1 MARASAVLGGTLTG
15 CGLIESFL
23 STGKMGSFL
32 ITMATLIRPCHTH
45 EGDRNFNP
53 QIVVLGSIFCLLG
66 TLSPRRRAPP
76 ALYRSSAGFP
86 PICDLAARADFFD
99 DELERHRAC
108 PSIKTSAD
116 EPSDVP

>member
-1 MARASAVLGGTLTG
+1 MRT
-15 CGLIESFL
+15 
-23 STGKMGSFL
+23 
-32 ITMATLIRPCHTH
+32 HTR
-45 EGDRNFNP
+45 EGDRNLNP
-53 QIVVLGSIFCLLG
+53 QSIVLGAILCLLG

-76 ALYRSSAGFP
+76 ALYRSRAGFP
-86 PICDLAARADFFD
+86 PICGVAARADFSD